1 MANEIEKLNTI
12 AIASIEKVNGIT
24 DANLQALNGLEF
36 TAAYAGLSWASAT
49 SISVTTVDMCAGGTT
64 SAGFVFG
71 GTAGGSIIGSSQ
83 EWDGS
88 SWSGGGALSAT
99 RDTHGG
105 GGTQTSSIACGGYA
119 GGDETNTTEEYT
131 GSSWSSGGTMQK
143 GSYGPVTFGS
153 SISSHVWH
161 GGKKYGGDAETF
173 MDDTE
178 TYDGTTWSTQGNA
191 SVGMEGRSA
200 TWGVEGAGVKA
211 GGNSSGVGA
220 ITTAETFN
228 GSSWSSANALNTA
241 RAWVSGFGLNARG
254 WVTGGYDAAAGS
266 RVSLATTETFDGTSF
281 SADTNI
287 PKNLARTSRGQYV
300 GSGRTGFQVGGDEK
314 DSSGSNGTSQVTHY
328 QAS

>member
-1 MANEIEKLNTI
+1 MAKEVEKLNTI
-12 AIASIEKVNGIT
+12 ATSNIEKVNTI
-24 DANLQALNGLEF
+24 ALADIEELNTLGF
-36 TAAYAGLSWASAT
+36 AYSALSWATAT
-49 SISVTTVDMCAGGTT
+49 SISTASTNMCSGGTT
-64 SAGFVFG
+64 SSGLVFG
-71 GTAGGSIIGSSQ
+71 GDESGTQLDASQ
-83 EWDGS
+83 EWNGS
-88 SWSGGGALSAT
+88 SWSSGGSLSTA
-99 RDTHGG
+99 RELLGG
-105 GGTQTSSIACGGYA
+105 GGTQTSAIGFGGYA
-119 GGDETNTTEEYT
+119 GGDESNTTEEYNGT
-131 GSSWSSGGTMQK
+131 SWGSGGNMQK
-143 GSYGPVTFGS
+143 GSYGPVSWGA
-153 SISSHVWH
+153 SITSHAWH